1 MGKNKKDKMGLHP
14 ADQHRKDEKKKLLTK
29 LKKERVAKKEAKF
42 EADPAAIAAELT
54 RMRNHARGRIPH
66 APMRARA
73 HAPNPPPSHASTH
86 ARTHALRPTNTP
98 SHAFRRTTKSR
109 AVRPRACAP
118 RSRTWRPCSKRPS
131 AAAPRR
137 RPSNARNANWA
148 PNAVARPTARGPN
161 AEAQP

>member
-73 HAPNPPPSHASTH
+73 HAPNPPSLPRKH
-86 ARTHALRPTNTP
+86 ARTHA
-98 SHAFRRTTKSR
+98 RTAPNKHTLAR
-109 AVRPRACAP
+109 AQADHKESGGSTARMRAKIADME
-118 RSRTWRPCSKRPS
+118 
-131 AAAPRR
+131 AVLEEAERR
-137 RPSNARNANWA
+137 RAASE
-148 PNAVARPTARGPN
+148 
-161 AEAQP
+161 AE